1 VRVSRAAAGGQEA
14 HGPLR
19 ESTQRLQPYIRA
31 AEAAEAAT
39 PMWAR
44 GCNPIVCARRCN
56 LAPTVG
62 ARANLVCSTYAYAY
76 AWARYRLTD
85 EAERGEADDELQ
97 TESPQRESALVRGR
111 GRGRSG
117 VRVRV

>member
-1 VRVSRAAAGGQEA
+1 MRVSRAAAGGQEA

-44 GCNPIVCARRCN
+44 GCNPIVCARRCK

-62 ARANLVCSTYAYAY
+62 ARANLVCSTYAC
-76 AWARYRLTD
+76 ARHMHGLGI
-85 EAERGEADDELQ
+85 A
-97 TESPQRESALVRGR
+97 
-111 GRGRSG
+111 
-117 VRVRV
+117 